1 MNLNRFIEELKLLNV
16 ELTQNQIDQLNQYYN
31 LLIEYNKVM
40 NLTGIVDKEEVYLKH
55 FYDSVTL
62 IKIIDLKKIETLCDI
77 GTGAGFPGL
86 VLKIVFPNLKVTL
99 LDSLNKRINF
109 LNTVIKELN
118 LENIETIHA
127 RAEEYAKE
135 NIEKFAVTTARAV
148 AHTSILLEYAIPMT
162 KINGY
167 FIPLKANMEEEL
179 NEISN
184 ALKELNVILENKIE
198 FELPIEKSKR
208 SIIKFKKIYKK
219 KKKYPRKYN
228 EIKNKRL

>member
-1 MNLNRFIEELKLLNV
+1 MNLNRFIEELNLINV
-16 ELTQNQIDQLNQYYN
+16 ELTQNQLNQLNEYYN

-55 FYDSVTL
+55 FYDSLTL
-62 IKIIDLKKIETLCDI
+62 IKIIDLTKIETLCDI

-109 LNTVIKELN
+109 LNTVIKELK

-135 NIEKFAVTTARAV
+135 NIEKFDITTARAV

-167 FIPLKANMEEEL
+167 FIPLKANMTEEL

-208 SIIKFKKIYKK
+208 CIIKFKKILKTD
-219 KKKYPRKYN
+219 KKYPRKYN
-228 EIKNKRL
+228 EIKNKKL